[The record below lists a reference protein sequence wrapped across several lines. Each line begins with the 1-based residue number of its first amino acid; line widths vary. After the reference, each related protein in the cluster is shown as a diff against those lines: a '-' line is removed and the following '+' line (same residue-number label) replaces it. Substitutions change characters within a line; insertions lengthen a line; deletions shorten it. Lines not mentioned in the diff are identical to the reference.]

1 MDQVQTRR
9 LWLTLG
15 GGFAVL
21 GVSLGA
27 AFLILLNGRHD
38 AAPPP
43 AAVGGL
49 VVQTQTGP
57 DAKLDPQKPLRCFVN
72 GQLVGEETLA
82 DCASRNGVATE
93 ALDVGVDQS
102 GHLAAADSAG
112 TELTPLP
119 PSAAPV
125 AVAEAAQPAAGNV
138 QQGDCLRYAAATWRK
153 AGAAMSLPGCVKLLF
168 DGQCLKAGAAYGRW
182 MAMTVRLVPGA
193 VEISSDNRNFRLLV
207 EQPPSCAIPDF
218 PEPRSP

>member
-1 MDQVQTRR
+1 MDQAQTRR

-15 GGFAVL
+15 GGVAVL
-21 GVSLGA
+21 CVSLGA
-27 AFLILLNGRHD
+27 ALLILFHGRHD
-38 AAPPP
+38 DASPP

-49 VVQTQTGP
+49 GVQTQADPG
-57 DAKLDPQKPLRCFVN
+57 AKLDPQKPLRCFVN

-125 AVAEAAQPAAGNV
+125 VVADASQAPASNAPE
-138 QQGDCLRYAAATWRK
+138 GDCLRYAAATWRK
-153 AGAAMSLPGCVKLLF
+153 AGAGMSLSGCVKLLF
-168 DGQCLKAGAAYGRW
+168 DGQCQKSGAAYGRW
-182 MAMTVRLVPGA
+182 MSQTLRLVPGA
-193 VEISSDNRNFRLLV
+193 VEVSADNRNFHLLV
-207 EQPPSCAIPDF
+207 EQPASCAIPDF
-218 PEPRSP
+218 

>member
-15 GGFAVL
+15 GGVAVL
-21 GVSLGA
+21 AIALGA
-27 AFLILLNGRHD
+27 ALLILLRGGHST
-38 AAPPP
+38 APPP

-72 GQLVGEETLA
+72 GQFVDNETLA
-82 DCASRNGVATE
+82 DCARRNGVATD

-102 GHLAAADSAG
+102 GQLAAADSAG
-112 TELTPLP
+112 TALTPLP

-125 AVAEAAQPAAGNV
+125 AEAVEPAAANV
-138 QQGDCLRYAAATWRK
+138 PEGDCLRYAQATWRK
-153 AGAAMSLPGCVKLLF
+153 AGAGMSLSGCVKLLF
-168 DGQCLKAGAAYGRW
+168 DGQCLKTGAAYGRW
-182 MAMTVRLVPGA
+182 MSQTLRLVPGA
-193 VEISSDNRNFRLLV
+193 VEVSTDNRNFRLLV
-207 EQPPSCAIPDF
+207 EQPATCAIPDF
-218 PEPRSP
+218 